1 MKTQRQKFGHK
12 ILTLL
17 LALTLVLTG
26 MPLGIF
32 HSGVETADAAKA
44 IVGTLDITPLSNY
57 KLVSNK
63 YMEIFWAKYNEL
75 KVDSDGSCTDGGLRM
90 NRYDIKSRTGYVDT
104 LVFCVEHGVTQ
115 KNSTKLKATERE
127 DSFVAKSYENSGY
140 NYAID
145 NIFSVLFYGP
155 VAEST
160 KSELVNELGFKD
172 SKYYRQNGEP
182 TMGAWIAATQCLIW
196 ESQQLMRDKDFKRR
210 QNGLHYQTSWHGTAT
225 TPISE
230 SHYFNNIKGTPAADI
245 YNFMASKIREDR
257 RFDRN
262 IASSNESAPTEISIP
277 EDATFP
283 YVAEIKAASNA
294 GNFVVVDDKG
304 KIVEDIEIV
313 YTPASGTEKGKYT
326 VTIKDDKCLN
336 KTLRVKHN
344 EAAARRAARYKDG
357 ENKQNY
363 RQYFWEYDMDTVHT
377 QGFVSGLEDPA
388 EGFFKVVKGA
398 PTAPTSEGECT
409 PPDVEVFPTVYMPID
424 KIDANSGFDGDNH
437 TPMGDAGLDA
447 TYTFERSINGGAWE
461 TIDTTTLD
469 DYGSEYIFSDTPFE
483 TKEDLEAYLNESGNI
498 SGCHSHP
505 ILDGEG
511 NVIGYEHQSMSRE
524 PAKREWNVTVKYR
537 ITETRPDG
545 RYIDPDPYQGVR
557 EYSFTYYAETE
568 DTCTQYCDDL
578 PWTDVEYTFTYGATT
593 GDGSMKVEGPSTDPK
608 TDLDCDLETF
618 KNDVMRGRIH
628 IIKSNEKENPFKDS
642 PLGGSDSNISQN
654 SLWTVQLKSKGFEG
668 SEYIH
673 LVSATPIKLPDGT
686 NVYKVSRDPGAVV
699 NNGANPMKVGT
710 SGEILLE
717 DVPYGEYIVTEVSAD
732 NPKYVLEQ
740 FTVVVSEHNGQGSGT
755 LIPFGGMGSVPTQG
769 LFAGYGTAGTNP
781 NGATVT
787 GTGDYYNNTYDV
799 NLRDKIKS
807 NQIQLQKVDSET
819 GKIIRLAGTKVF
831 IRYKGNPDYSDEE
844 NQAMF
849 GPSGTVARNTY
860 NRFLPNAESINSA
873 SHNYTFE
880 LDENGCFDI
889 PYQLPYGKYE
899 ILEWLLPEG
908 YYVGQYDET
917 GTASSH
923 NFGFITEGQFTVDA
937 DTHGY
942 NGTVPYNY
950 AIRDAEGNKVTYKDA
965 DSYSFDDLANM
976 VTNKYTFTVTKQDM
990 HVDGNYSQLV
1000 TYDGGLVTDADP
1012 TYDKGDYPFT
1022 NYYKVA
1028 AVINNA
1034 VKGKIEIT
1042 KEGEALV
1049 GFKEE
1054 KKDGYTILT
1063 PVFETVS
1070 KIKDAV
1076 FGIFAAKDE
1085 NLNDGSEGPEIY
1097 DSVTNELITIPKTKS
1112 SHLSNAVESVKAFFG
1127 KLLNPKAYSAA
1138 NYETGEY
1145 SHESGAELWYML
1157 EREASEGNMKRT
1169 IYVSPEQK
1177 DTVYSYAYEATDGQ
1191 FNYRWDIEVTM
1202 QNQAGG
1208 RNITNVSMTKITSA
1222 VDGYV
1227 TDIPLTQMTGSV
1239 GETVLDP
1246 IRNYMPITDPTDLS
1260 IVSSLDAYNKTYTFQ
1275 ADGTYENDWT
1285 GDGTT
1290 LRDFSNIG
1298 ASRYTE
1304 KSYRY
1309 YKLKD
1314 SDLVTEERVV
1324 GQQEVLITP
1333 GVDANGDGDYDDPED
1348 TAPVYGMEDVKETK
1362 TMFEWDN
1369 EGWKLVGS
1377 PAAGDIAIL
1386 KNLYDNI
1393 YKTAVRGYYGA
1404 ISAADP
1410 VTGDPAGTVK
1420 YTKLSDTYTF
1430 VETDN
1435 TGDPIAPY
1443 TVPEGWSLVTY
1454 TGNPETDA
1462 HYVIISKFDMETGN
1476 TVYRVLLDDMATWQ
1490 ECTPDGNF
1498 LKATV
1503 QVYEI
1508 KYTQEAGD
1516 ANGFTLNWDGFALGS
1531 NVDAETNTAT
1541 TIITKQANPVGN
1553 EVIDAG
1559 VGFEYEDEGDT
1570 ITFRTIP
1577 IEAPIYFAWAD
1588 GVTANMYYKGGVAY
1602 ATISMPQSA
1611 VDHLYENIVPT
1622 LSFNYTDGDD
1632 NPVEMK
1638 LDWYSKLTPENP
1650 TAKFA
1655 VKDGLPSGCFVTAT
1669 RRDSTGIG
1677 EETMYYIEIVTNQTE
1692 EKPLRLTFADG
1703 YTMDVYC
1710 AEAASGNSVGVID
1723 LYNVYKTTRYTTSD
1737 LIEILTTDG
1746 NGAAESQLLPLG
1758 KYIVRELSSDDNYI
1772 NDGADQVIE
1781 LKYKDQFT
1789 PLIWGNASFDNEYM
1803 NVQLD
1808 LSKVFETAFKTDTYQ
1823 PPQEGQSV
1831 KFGLYA
1837 AEKIEATSDGI
1848 LSITK
1853 KRVKAGTL
1861 MDVITVDYASNGSI
1875 LVNTKLP
1882 EGKYY
1887 LKELEAPDNYLMSGI
1902 RYNFIVREDDADYSA
1917 DTTFDYTS
1925 HDGISGKFVLEEKNH
1940 VKTTVMVETRLPM
1953 PSIIIDGVSYPLDAD
1968 FISEDGS
1975 INIDADSDFT
1985 EVTVDTFAE
1994 NPTEITLPN
2003 GKVLKVKL
2011 GESGNTFDYTV
2022 DGVTNTFTPTVT
2034 YTGYYA
2040 GYEELWTPI
2049 AGEDLTTYTPEFTM
2063 TGAGSDKTSVILN
2076 AKITHEPSKTVTT
2089 RTELI
2094 DPMHPEL
2101 GYTTVTVEEGN
2112 LTPGGNQIFK
2122 HSAVITVKD
2131 NTDSNVITASY
2142 QRKSGSTTVTETL
2155 DPSGEIELNPKDT
2168 ITLNTLSGAKVIVS
2182 MDKYGVVTASIEN
2195 TLLSSFADVQNPDIS
2210 STGAFGTG
2218 EFEFAKNVTL
2228 GRQDTS
2234 ADKLMIKINSDNRDA
2249 FDVENDHKP
2258 EVKFVK
2264 VDKDDHTRRLS
2275 GARFEIYSAKSSGE
2289 WTVEPGQ
2296 KRGEYTT
2303 GADGSFSAILNYG
2316 TYFYREISAPYGYT
2330 ADYEFHKFR
2339 VIKGL
2344 SHYEFEVE
2352 NTKSAT
2358 PGTPGTPVTPKYL
2371 LEIIK
2376 QDMET
2381 GATLAGAEF
2390 ELYGSSIVDGQVVR
2404 DETPLLKNLVTGAY
2418 GRLTIELDKEGTYFY
2433 RETKAPTGY
2442 TEDSEYHQV
2451 EIKNGTV
2458 VTKVVVN
2465 NEKIKDPM
2473 IKTTA
2478 KGSDGSSKIT
2488 AGKSITIV
2496 DTVDYYNLTPGEKYV
2511 IKGTLMDK
2519 KTGKALTVNG
2529 KKVSAEKTFT
2539 AKAQNG
2545 TTTVKF
2551 TFDASKLGGHSLV
2564 VFEKLYLNG
2573 KLIAKHTDINDVDQT
2588 VKITPV
2594 PKAPAISTTASG
2606 SNGSKNIVA
2615 NTSTVI
2621 IDKVKYFDL
2630 TKGKTY
2636 VLKGTLMD
2644 KNTGEVFTVD
2654 GKAVTAT
2661 KTFVPTSES
2670 GYVKMK
2676 FTFDASGVEDAKN
2689 LVVFEQLYL
2698 DGKLIATHEDIN
2710 DASQT
2715 VTISKVPKTGD
2726 NMRIKFFT
2734 LLALLSGGAATYLVF
2749 RRKEDEI

>member
-1 MKTQRQKFGHK
+1 MRKKKSAVRKLLSLAMVIT
-12 ILTLL
+12 IL
-17 LALTLVLTG
+17 LTIIPAGFITG
-26 MPLGIF
+26 M
-32 HSGVETADAAKA
+32 VDTADAA
-44 IVGTLDITPLSNY
+44 VRG
-57 KLVSNK
+57 KLKQVNLTGYALKSKK
-63 YMEIFWAKYNEL
+63 YMQIYLADYQRKETRI
-75 KVDSDGSCTDGGLRM
+75 GSCTDAGMQLRHFSIG
-90 NRYDIKSRTGYVDT
+90 NI
-104 LVFCVEHGVTQ
+104 LVFCMEHGVVQ
-115 KNSTKLKATERE
+115 KEVLLEAVSRENS
-127 DSFVAKSYENSGY
+127 SFAEAYENDGY
-140 NYAID
+140 SYAIE
-145 NIFSVLFYGP
+145 NMMGVLFYAP
-155 VAEST
+155 TEQSDRW
-160 KSELVNELGFKD
+160 ELINDLGFKD
-172 SKYYRQNGEP
+172 SRFYGRNGD
-182 TMGAWIAATQCLIW
+182 TSSYTRGAWIAATQMLVW
-196 ESQQLMRDKDFKRR
+196 ECQQLMRDKNFNRVS
-210 QNGLHYQTSWHGTAT
+210 NGLYYQTSWRGPVT
-225 TPISE
+225 TPIPTT
-230 SHYFNNIKGTPAADI
+230 HYSANLADTPALDI
-245 YNFMASKIREDR
+245 YNFIASMVKDNMM
-257 RFDRN
+257 FDRTV
-262 IASSNESAPTEISIP
+262 ASVDKNKPKQIIIPDNASFPFTTSFKAGAQGRDLKVYNSRGKEITDVS
-277 EDATFP
+277 
-283 YVAEIKAASNA
+283 
-294 GNFVVVDDKG
+294 
-304 KIVEDIEIV
+304 IV
-313 YTPASGTEKGKYT
+313 YNE
-326 VTIKDDKCLN
+326 
-336 KTLRVKHN
+336 TLREYTLTVNNKDILGQTLVVKHYGS
-344 EAAARRAARYKDG
+344 AAKRASEYLSGPGSDTYK
-357 ENKQNY
+357 
-363 RQYFWEYDMDTVHT
+363 QYFWEYETKEGHT
-377 QGFVSGLEDPA
+377 QGFISGFEDPA
-388 EGFFKVVKGA
+388 KGFLKLISGT
-398 PTAPTSEGECT
+398 PETESEGCT
-409 PPDVEVFPTVYMPID
+409 PPDVEVFPTVYMPIE
-424 KIDANSGFDGDNH
+424 KTDANSGFDGDNH

-447 TYTFERSINGGAWE
+447 TYTFERSIAGGPWE
-461 TIDTTTLD
+461 TIDTATLD
-469 DYGSEYIFSDTPFE
+469 DYGSEHVFSDTPFKA
-483 TKEDLEAYLNESGNI
+483 KEDLEAYLTESGSI

-511 NVIGYEHQSMSRE
+511 NVTGYEHQGMSKD

-545 RYIDPDPYQGVR
+545 RYVDPDPYAGVR
-557 EYSFTYYAETE
+557 EYSFSYYAETE
-568 DTCTQYCDDL
+568 DTCTQYCDQL
-578 PWTDVEYTFTYGATT
+578 PWTDVKYTFTYGATT
-593 GDGSMKVEGPSTDPK
+593 GAGAMKVEGASTDPE
-608 TDLDCDLETF
+608 TELDCDRETF
-618 KNDVMRGRIH
+618 VNDVMRGRIH

-642 PLGGSDSNISQN
+642 ALGGSDSNISRN

-673 LVSATPIKLPDGT
+673 LVSATPTKLPDGT

-699 NNGANPMKVGT
+699 NNEANPMKVGS

-717 DVPYGEYIVTEVSAD
+717 DVPYGEYIVTEASAD
-732 NPKYVLEQ
+732 DPKYVLEQ
-740 FTVVVSEHNGQGSGT
+740 FTVVVSEHNGQGAGT
-755 LIPFGGMGSVPTQG
+755 LIPFGGTGSVPMQG
-769 LFAGYGTAGTNP
+769 LFPGYGTAGTNP

-819 GKIIRLAGTKVF
+819 GKIVRLAGTKVF
-831 IRYKGNPDYSDEE
+831 IRYKGNPDYTDEE

-908 YYVGQYDET
+908 YYVGQYDGT

-923 NFGFITEGQFTVDA
+923 NFGFISEGQFTVDA

-942 NGTVPYNY
+942 NGTVPSY

-965 DSYSFDDLANM
+965 DSYSFEDLASM
-976 VTNKYTFTVTKQDM
+976 VTNRYTFTVTKQDM

-1000 TYDGGLVTDADP
+1000 TYDGSLVTDADP

-1022 NYYKVA
+1022 NYYKVS

-1054 KKDGYTILT
+1054 EKDGYTILT

-1085 NLNDGSEGPEIY
+1085 NLNDGSEGPAIY
-1097 DSVTNELITIPKTKS
+1097 DSETNELITIPKTKS

-1127 KLLNPKAYSAA
+1127 KLLNPKVYNAA

-1157 EREASEGNMKRT
+1157 EREASEGNIKRT
-1169 IYVSPEQK
+1169 LYVTPEQK

-1191 FNYRWDIEVTM
+1191 FNYRWDIEVTI

-1222 VDGYV
+1222 ADGYV

-1239 GETVLDP
+1239 GSAVLDP
-1246 IRNYMPITDPTDLS
+1246 IANYIPISDPTDPT
-1260 IVSSLDAYNKTYTFQ
+1260 IVSSLDAYNKVYTFE
-1275 ADGTYENDWT
+1275 ADGAYAHDWT

-1290 LRDFSNIG
+1290 LRDFSDIG

-1304 KSYRY
+1304 KSYCY
-1309 YKLKD
+1309 YKLTP
-1314 SDLVTEERVV
+1314 SDLVTEERTVEE
-1324 GQQEVLITP
+1324 G
-1333 GVDANGDGDYDDPED
+1333 
-1348 TAPVYGMEDVKETK
+1348 VKETK

-1377 PAAGDIAIL
+1377 PAAGDIAVL
-1386 KNLYDNI
+1386 KNVYDDI
-1393 YKTAVRGYYGA
+1393 YKTAVKGYYGA

-1410 VTGDPAGTVK
+1410 VTGDSAGTVK

-1430 VETDN
+1430 IETDN
-1435 TGDPIAPY
+1435 TGDPIVPY
-1443 TVPEGWSLVTY
+1443 TIPADWSLVTY
-1454 TGNPETDA
+1454 TGNPETDP

-1476 TVYRVLLDDMATWQ
+1476 TVYRVLLDDLTTWQ

-1516 ANGFTLNWDGFALGS
+1516 PDGFTLNWDGFALGS
-1531 NVDAETNTAT
+1531 NVDSETNTAT
-1541 TIITKQANPVGN
+1541 TIITKQAAPVGN
-1553 EVIDAG
+1553 EVINVGAG
-1559 VGFEYEDEGDT
+1559 YEYDDEGDT

-1577 IEAPIYFAWAD
+1577 IKAPIYFAWAD
-1588 GVTANMYYKGGVAY
+1588 GVKADMYYKGGVAY

-1611 VDHLYENIVPT
+1611 VDHLYDNIVPT
-1622 LSFNYTDGDD
+1622 LSFNYIDGEG
-1632 NPVEMK
+1632 NPAALD

-1650 TAKFA
+1650 KVKFS
-1655 VKDGLPSGCFVTAT
+1655 VLDGLPSGCFVTVT
-1669 RRDSTGIG
+1669 RKDGTGIG

-1710 AEAASGNSVGVID
+1710 AEAASGNGVGVID
-1723 LYNVYKTTRYTTSD
+1723 LYNVYRTTRYTTSD

-1758 KYIVRELSSDDNYI
+1758 KYIVRELSSDENYL
-1772 NDGADQVIE
+1772 NDGADQVVE

-1803 NVQLD
+1803 NVQFD

-1837 AEKIEATSDGI
+1837 AEEIEATSDGI

-1853 KRVKAGTL
+1853 KKVKAGTL
-1861 MDVITVDYASNGSI
+1861 MDVVTVDYASNGSI

-1902 RYNFIVREDDADYSA
+1902 RYNFTVREDDADYSA

-1925 HDGISGKFVLEEKNH
+1925 HDGISGKFVMEGKNH

-1953 PSIIIDGVSYPLDAD
+1953 PSIVIDGISYPLDAD
-1968 FISEDGS
+1968 FVNEDGS

-1985 EVTVDTFAE
+1985 EVTVDTFAV

-2003 GKVLKVKL
+2003 GKVLKVKP
-2011 GESGNTFDYTV
+2011 GESGNTFDYTL
-2022 DGVTNTFTPTVT
+2022 DEVTNTFTPTVT

-2076 AKITHEPSKTVTT
+2076 AKVTHEPAA
-2089 RTELI
+2089 
-2094 DPMHPEL
+2094 
-2101 GYTTVTVEEGN
+2101 G
-2112 LTPGGNQIFK
+2112 LTPAGNQIFR

-2131 NTDSNVITASY
+2131 STDSNVITASY
-2142 QRKSGSTTVTETL
+2142 ERKSGSTTVTETL
-2155 DPSGEIELNPKDT
+2155 DPSGEIEINPKDT
-2168 ITLNTLSGAKVIVS
+2168 ITLKTLSGAKVIVS
-2182 MDKYGVVTASIEN
+2182 MDKYGVVSASIEN
-2195 TLLSSFADVQNPDIS
+2195 TILSSFVDTDNPDIS

-2234 ADKLMIKINSDNRDA
+2234 ADKLMIKINSDNRDSL
-2249 FDVENDHKP
+2249 DVENDHKP

-2264 VDKDDHTRRLS
+2264 VDKEDHTKKLS

-2289 WTVEPGQ
+2289 WTVEPDQ
-2296 KRGEYTT
+2296 KIGEYIT
-2303 GADGSFSAILNYG
+2303 GTDGSFSAVLDYG

-2330 ADYEFHKFR
+2330 ADYDFHKFR
-2339 VIKGL
+2339 VVKGL
-2344 SHYEFEVE
+2344 SHYEFEIE
-2352 NTKSAT
+2352 NTMSDIPYIPVT
-2358 PGTPGTPVTPKYL
+2358 PGAPKYL

-2390 ELYGSSIVDGQVVR
+2390 EIYGSSIVDGQVVR
-2404 DETPLLKNLVTGAY
+2404 DGEPLLKNLVTGAY
-2418 GRLTIELDKEGTYFY
+2418 GRLTIELDKEGTYFFH
-2433 RETKAPTGY
+2433 ETKAPAGY
-2442 TEDSEYHQV
+2442 KCDGEYYAV
-2451 EIKNGTV
+2451 EIKEGTV
-2458 VTKVVVN
+2458 VTGVSIL
-2465 NEKIKDPM
+2465 NEKLPEE
-2473 IKTTA
+2473 
-2478 KGSDGSSKIT
+2478 
-2488 AGKSITIV
+2488 
-2496 DTVDYYNLTPGEKYV
+2496 PGEPPVKPQNPD
-2511 IKGTLMDK
+2511 IP
-2519 KTGKALTVNG
+2519 GKPEIP
-2529 KKVSAEKTFT
+2529 S
-2539 AKAQNG
+2539 
-2545 TTTVKF
+2545 
-2551 TFDASKLGGHSLV
+2551 
-2564 VFEKLYLNG
+2564 
-2573 KLIAKHTDINDVDQT
+2573 DI
-2588 VKITPV
+2588 P
-2594 PKAPAISTTASG
+2594 
-2606 SNGSKNIVA
+2606 
-2615 NTSTVI
+2615 
-2621 IDKVKYFDL
+2621 
-2630 TKGKTY
+2630 
-2636 VLKGTLMD
+2636 
-2644 KNTGEVFTVD
+2644 E
-2654 GKAVTAT
+2654 
-2661 KTFVPTSES
+2661 
-2670 GYVKMK
+2670 
-2676 FTFDASGVEDAKN
+2676 
-2689 LVVFEQLYL
+2689 
-2698 DGKLIATHEDIN
+2698 
-2710 DASQT
+2710 
-2715 VTISKVPKTGD
+2715 TGD
-2726 NMRIKFFT
+2726 KYQFSLWI
-2734 LLALLSGGAATYLVF
+2734 LLSVISMSAFFAALQ
-2749 RRKEDEI
+2749 RKEN